1 MLSCLY
7 SCLLIGEFLMGLFS
21 LAGTYAMLVRPEA
34 VSFAALRVGGGV
46 GFDKGFPAKEK
57 KARESQRVF
66 EIACTEIDV

>member
-1 MLSCLY
+1 
-7 SCLLIGEFLMGLFS
+7 MGLFS

-34 VSFAALRVGGGV
+34 VSFAALRVGGV